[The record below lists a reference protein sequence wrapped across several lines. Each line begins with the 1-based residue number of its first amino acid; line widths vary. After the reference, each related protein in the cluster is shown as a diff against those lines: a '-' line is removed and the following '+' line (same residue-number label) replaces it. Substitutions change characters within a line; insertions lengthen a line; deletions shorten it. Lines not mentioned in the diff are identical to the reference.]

1 MEGTISMLFKVKL
14 DEVVAKVE
22 EPRDITGICEP
33 LPTIIEEGAAG
44 ERERSIPSELCMCV
58 EAPLSIAH

>member
-14 DEVVAKVE
+14 DEVVAKVD
-22 EPRDITGICEP
+22 EPRDVTGICAP
-33 LPTIIEEGAAG
+33 LPTIFEGAAG